1 MDQLETLKRE
11 WQAREQEFP
20 QLTFQDI
27 YQMLLKKSSSMVK
40 WIFYISIGE
49 LVLWTVL
56 SFFIPESSKEF
67 TAEMGLTT
75 TFKIVNGIGYVVF
88 ASFIYLFY
96 KNYQSIQVTDN
107 VKSLMENIL
116 KTRRTVKYFV
126 IYNIGTAIIFWAGVN
141 VFYYMNKDR
150 LYSLLSTMDENYAA
164 IPIETFTT
172 VFFVGQLVGG
182 LVLIGLLLL
191 FYRLIYGILLKRLKA
206 NYKEL
211 KKMEI

>member
-75 TFKIVNGIGYVVF
+75 TFRIVNGIGYVVF
-88 ASFIYLFY
+88 AIFIYLFY

-191 FYRLIYGILLKRLKA
+191 FYRLIYGILLKRLKT